1 MVKKLNDSTI
11 PQTLNTEC
19 YEKLLYNLPK
29 EHVGKVL
36 DVLVYGV
43 TSALS
48 ALKKQDK
55 PIGFVFRDK
64 SKEFICAAYVEYQV
78 NEENSNEP
86 GSWNYAWTFYEDDL
100 PENMEEL
107 NTYRGDMLQFFRTRS
122 SSVYGFYPK
131 TVEIWGDISSTLM
144 RIVASWLQEN
154 TTDADT
160 TEITLDN
167 VITFKASV
175 NGDGEIEKSIEVE
188 PEIKSLIKAN
198 GGDDTASLAA

>member
-1 MVKKLNDSTI
+1 MVKKLNDTTI
-11 PQTLNTEC
+11 PQTLSTES

-29 EHVGKVL
+29 EHVFKVL
-36 DVLVYGV
+36 DVIVYGV

-48 ALKKQDK
+48 ALKRQNN

-64 SKEFICAAYVEYQV
+64 SREFICAAYVEYQE
-78 NEENSNEP
+78 NENANEP
-86 GSWNYAWTFYEDDL
+86 GNWNYAWTFYEDDV

-107 NTYRGDMLQFFRTRS
+107 NTYRGDLVQFFRTRS

-131 TVEIWGDISSTLM
+131 TSEIWGDISNAFI
-144 RIVASWLQEN
+144 RIISAWLQEN
-154 TTDADT
+154 TTEGET
-160 TEITLDN
+160 TELILDN

-175 NGDGEIEKSIEVE
+175 NADGEIEKSIEVE

-198 GGDDTASLAA
+198 GPDDASSVAA